1 MEVTDPISKTCKTKE
16 KEVKRKLKK
25 KEEGPSPHTQHRTQA
40 SKEGEK
46 RFSWGKKGVDN
57 FIFLFILWCAKF
69 NNSIEHAQ
77 LVVNLGFSLAVSI
90 PACRLRS

>member
-1 MEVTDPISKTCKTKE
+1 MEVTDPTSKTCKIKE

-25 KEEGPSPHTQHRTQA
+25 KEEGPSPHTQHKTQA

-57 FIFLFILWCAKF
+57 SIFLFIL
-69 NNSIEHAQ
+69 
-77 LVVNLGFSLAVSI
+77 
-90 PACRLRS
+90 